1 MPAGRIF
8 AGRISLKQYNY
19 ELKGPGTLKK
29 AVAEMKE
36 RMKKEDGNLFIM
48 FFHAGND
55 PAIIASDLKHLSCA
69 FPGVPI
75 SGMNNS
81 GGIMG
86 GHRVLGNSVLSFLLF
101 KNTEMK
107 LFVYDMNS
115 LSIKDAAEKALA
127 DFQKI
132 RNLAGVE
139 ILISIEISRM
149 VGFFD
154 VLDRL
159 SPSVAVFGGA
169 ADSYTPGSTAYIFAG
184 EKVLTNAIVCL
195 TFAGDVTIDVHM
207 NLGWQPLGRYMTV
220 TAMEGDTI
228 LKELDHRPAAEIYA
242 KYLNIKNTSSFG
254 RDVLSFPLILIR
266 DDHMV
271 ARLPDGCRPDGALV
285 MGGNVFEGEKCRLAY
300 GDPNEIIRRC
310 QESTRKIADF
320 GAEGILIFS
329 CITRRIFLKE
339 DSDRILAP
347 YEAIAPASGGY
358 CHGEISRR
366 DGKTSGLNMTLVAA
380 AFREKNGPERPAAYG
395 AETKN
400 IVFGSDK
407 VTTIQRLASFV
418 TVSSSELEET
428 NRKLEEANEKLE
440 KLNGELAEANARL
453 SYMASHDGLTDLF
466 NREIMEKELHRLM
479 RKNRSGE
486 INFCA
491 IMVDLDDFKKIND
504 TFGHD
509 EGDRVLKE
517 LAGILKE
524 KMPENGMAGRW
535 GGDEFVA
542 LLPDS
547 GREEA
552 LKTAEWIRSSV
563 LNRISRCDGEA
574 LSVSLGIAESTGSE
588 HTDSFYRRLDNAL
601 YRAKKS
607 GKNAIVVME

>member
-1 MPAGRIF
+1 MAAGRIS

-19 ELKGPGTLKK
+19 ELKEPDSLEK
-29 AVAEMKE
+29 AVAGMKE
-36 RMKKEDGNLFIM
+36 RMKREDGNLFIM
-48 FFHAGND
+48 LFHAGDD
-55 PAIIASDLKHLSCA
+55 PECIASDLKTLSEA
-69 FPGVPI
+69 FPGVPV

-81 GGIMG
+81 GGIME

-107 LFVYDMNS
+107 LFVYDMGH
-115 LSIKDAAEKALA
+115 LSTKEAAEKALA
-127 DFQKI
+127 DFQEI
-132 RNLAGVE
+132 RNLSGVE
-139 ILISIEISRM
+139 VLISIAISRM
-149 VGFFD
+149 GDFFD

-159 SPSVAVFGGA
+159 PPSVAVFGGA

-184 EKVLTNAIVCL
+184 EKVLTNAIVCV
-195 TFAGDVTIDVHM
+195 TFAGAVTIDVHM

-220 TAMEGDTI
+220 TSMEGDTI
-228 LKELDHRPAAEIYA
+228 VKELDHQPAAEIYA
-242 KYLNIKNTSSFG
+242 RYLKIKNSSSFG
-254 RDVLSFPLILIR
+254 RDVLSFPLILTR
-266 DDHMV
+266 DGHMV
-271 ARLPDGCRPDGALV
+271 ARLPDSCRSDGALV
-285 MGGNVFEGEKCRLAY
+285 MGGSVFEGEKCRLAY
-300 GDPNEIIRRC
+300 GDPNEIILRC

-380 AFREKNGPERPAAYG
+380 AFREKDESERPVDYEAK
-395 AETKN
+395 TKN
-400 IVFGSDK
+400 IVFASDK
-407 VTTIQRLASFV
+407 VTTIQRLASFI
-418 TVSSSELEET
+418 TVSSSELEEA

-440 KLNGELAEANARL
+440 RLNEELGKANARL

-466 NREIMEKELHRLM
+466 NREIIEKELHRLA

-486 INFCA
+486 VNFCA

-517 LAGILKE
+517 LAAILKE
-524 KMPENGMAGRW
+524 NVPENGMAGRW
-535 GGDEFVA
+535 GGDEFVL
-542 LLPDS
+542 LLPDTDK
-547 GREEA
+547 EKALEMAEA
-552 LKTAEWIRSSV
+552 IRSSV
-563 LNRISRCDGEA
+563 LNRIFCSDGKA
-574 LSVSLGIAESTGSE
+574 VSASLGIAESTGSE
-588 HTDSFYRRLDNAL
+588 HTDAFYHRMDNAL
-601 YRAKKS
+601 YQAKKS
-607 GKNAIVVME
+607 GKNGIVVME